1 MEASREI
8 DSLNNKLGALENKV
22 KSIKTQQAD
31 SSLKIFDQDENIDI
45 SNLTLGEDQFK
56 VGRFHK
62 KQALK
67 QPLPNKMESTNPIT
81 NNTSGTVT
89 RRVTVHIVMKAEQVI
104 IPDPKNHIWYQDR
117 NKQIMK

>member
-45 SNLTLGEDQFK
+45 SNLTLGE
-56 VGRFHK
+56 
-62 KQALK
+62 
-67 QPLPNKMESTNPIT
+67 
-81 NNTSGTVT
+81 
-89 RRVTVHIVMKAEQVI
+89 
-104 IPDPKNHIWYQDR
+104 
-117 NKQIMK
+117 

>member
-1 MEASREI
+1 MDASREI

-62 KQALK
+62 KQVSK
-67 QPLPNKMESTNPIT
+67 QPLRNKIESTNSIT
-81 NNTSGTVT
+81 NNTSATVT
-89 RRVTVHIVMKAEQVI
+89 RRVNCTYSHESRASHHSRSQKSHMIA
-104 IPDPKNHIWYQDR
+104 R
-117 NKQIMK
+117 